1 MGLVISSILVTGDE
15 DELVLFWN
23 KDKVRRYQIPVNRG
37 DIVGR
42 KLIIAGFDNRIRI
55 YDVHSE
61 TGIQKTHVFVGH
73 VMNIYNLS
81 VIDDGIF
88 ASYAYDG
95 TIRWWNIQVKA
106 CFSFFN
112 VPLFLLSLKNISKM
126 IRFSVS
132 ICLNFHWKSKDTP
145 SSIVRVAL

>member
-1 MGLVISSILVTGDE
+1 M
-15 DELVLFWN
+15 
-23 KDKVRRYQIPVNRG
+23 G

-61 TGIQKTHVFVGH
+61 NGIQKTHVFVGH
-73 VMNIYNLS
+73 VMNIYNMT

-88 ASYAYDG
+88 TSHAYDG

-112 VPLFLLSLKNISKM
+112 VIFFLFSSKSTSKM
-126 IRFSVS
+126 IKFCVL
-132 ICLNFHWKSKDTP
+132 ICPNSPSKRKNMQNSTGKDVP
-145 SSIVRVAL
+145 WYY